1 MENSEFLEA
10 VEAYLDGTADSWQE
24 FIVED
29 YFDSFSLCFDI
40 LDLLGESEIKEVGD
54 RVLSEI
60 MKNIKD

>member
-40 LDLLGESEIKEVGD
+40 LDFLCESEVREVGD
-54 RVLSEI
+54 RMLSGIVKKIEG
-60 MKNIKD
+60 

>member
-10 VEAYLDGTADSWQE
+10 VEAYLAGTADSWQE

-40 LDLLGESEIKEVGD
+40 LDFYCESEIKEVKD
-54 RVLSEI
+54 RVLCEI
-60 MKNIKD
+60 MKKIDE